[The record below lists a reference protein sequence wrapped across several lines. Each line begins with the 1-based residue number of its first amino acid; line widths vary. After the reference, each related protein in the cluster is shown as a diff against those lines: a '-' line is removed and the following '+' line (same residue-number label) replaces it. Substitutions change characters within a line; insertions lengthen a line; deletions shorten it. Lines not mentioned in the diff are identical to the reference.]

1 MGIPYSFAS
10 SVSHDDGLTSPRER
24 TVGGESALSL
34 LLGRKAVL
42 VAKFAL
48 RRLEC
53 AVASASDGRGADSFG
68 MGLGRPESCR
78 QMVGLAPTPQGGA

>member
-48 RRLEC
+48 R
-53 AVASASDGRGADSFG
+53 
-68 MGLGRPESCR
+68 
-78 QMVGLAPTPQGGA
+78 